1 MTEDEAKKVEFVRAI
16 ELEDPDGLFFTRE
29 DREQA
34 EAHARTQVR
43 DMGRRRGEACFI
55 AARADFAASRLAT
68 RHTGIAALLEPT
80 RWSHW
85 FAVLLPLVAV
95 GAGLL
100 ANEFGTAKRLDL
112 LAAPLL
118 GTVAWNLLI
127 YLWLI
132 GSALT
137 GRGRVSAAPLAE
149 LVARADRRSFDGGS
163 AIDRAAASFRR
174 RWAVLTAPLAH
185 ARLARTL
192 HLGAAMFAVGLIAG
206 IYTRALVTEYR
217 AGWESTFLSASA
229 VRALLQTVLGPA
241 SALSGVPIPDEAG
254 IAAMRWTGPSAG
266 VNAGPWIH
274 LYTVTMAAL
283 VIVPRLALAAWQG
296 AKALRLARSL
306 PVAGRDDFY
315 VRRLLRASGG
325 RVGAVRM
332 TPYAYK
338 PGKETRRRLGSAI
351 RAALGESAEVRFDEA
366 IDYGAEDGWLAAHPP
381 AADDD
386 YHVLLFNLSA
396 TPEAENH
403 GALARQV
410 ADALRANPGTVLAAV
425 VDESGFR
432 AHFAGQSGLDERVA
446 QRLSAWRAVLGEA
459 GVMPLG
465 IDLSEAPEGDLA
477 ERIERGLL
485 PDAEMR
491 R

>member
-43 DMGRRRGEACFI
+43 DMGRRRGEARFI

-80 RWSHW
+80 RWSRW

-274 LYTVTMAAL
+274 LYTCLLYTSPS
-283 VIVPRLALAAWQG
+283 PR
-296 AKALRLARSL
+296 
-306 PVAGRDDFY
+306 D
-315 VRRLLRASGG
+315 
-325 RVGAVRM
+325 
-332 TPYAYK
+332 
-338 PGKETRRRLGSAI
+338 
-351 RAALGESAEVRFDEA
+351 
-366 IDYGAEDGWLAAHPP
+366 
-381 AADDD
+381 
-386 YHVLLFNLSA
+386 
-396 TPEAENH
+396 
-403 GALARQV
+403 
-410 ADALRANPGTVLAAV
+410 
-425 VDESGFR
+425 
-432 AHFAGQSGLDERVA
+432 
-446 QRLSAWRAVLGEA
+446 
-459 GVMPLG
+459 
-465 IDLSEAPEGDLA
+465 
-477 ERIERGLL
+477 
-485 PDAEMR
+485 
-491 R
+491 